1 MQESAQSESADAHR
15 LNLASVPLVDRAC
28 GYRVNAPHGWEFL
41 LDNHL
46 DDEEDRRPQVAHVC
60 VLGEN

>member
-1 MQESAQSESADAHR
+1 MQESEQPEAESTRR
-15 LNLASVPLVDRAC
+15 LDITSVRQVDRAC
-28 GYRVNAPHGWEFL
+28 GYSVNAPHGWEFL

-46 DDEEDRRPQVAHVC
+46 ENEEERRPQVAHVC